1 MSFSVSHRTSKAW
14 QKSLEWN
21 RWISLLRNRHLVFG
35 KEVNKQRKLASKAVR
50 IHCAATL
57 IIICYCHHFHHF
69 RWFPCLDWESKARKR
84 EQKNGHPSSVRL
96 ALDIFWYLLVSAK
109 FSAEYVL
116 KWCLKWCLQS
126 CWVSRKNHITSPV
139 ISPSWPTF
147 GTSWNSWSIGYS
159 VPTGWHTKVSRM
171 PMAPVIPFAR
181 RTMTFKLHH
190 QRSVHLAMHF
200 SLDQLTVRV
209 FILLWKGSHLVT
221 AGFQSCL
228 FGLACWRKLCLMSSL
243 ISLLAALKMFV

>member
-171 PMAPVIPFAR
+171 PW
-181 RTMTFKLHH
+181 
-190 QRSVHLAMHF
+190 HLSF
-200 SLDQLTVRV
+200 LLQGGLWPSNCTIKDQFIWLCIFPLTSLP
-209 FILLWKGSHLVT
+209 
-221 AGFQSCL
+221 
-228 FGLACWRKLCLMSSL
+228 
-243 ISLLAALKMFV
+243 